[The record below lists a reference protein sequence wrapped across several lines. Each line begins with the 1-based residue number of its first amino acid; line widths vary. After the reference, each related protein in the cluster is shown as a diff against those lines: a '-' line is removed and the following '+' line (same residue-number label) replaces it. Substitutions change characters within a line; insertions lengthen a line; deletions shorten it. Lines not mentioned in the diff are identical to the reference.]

1 MQSIDKYFHLHNFPD
16 SSRDASL
23 GCFSWG
29 SWDPARALNGK
40 ERFRKLR
47 KYLLLIKELR
57 NHYIAKCIELSK
69 KHKMS
74 LKELF
79 RAEQWQI

>member
-1 MQSIDKYFHLHNFPD
+1 MQSIDKYFHLHNFPG

-23 GCFSWG
+23 ECFSWN
-29 SWDPARALNGK
+29 SWDPASALHGK
-40 ERFRKLR
+40 EHFRKLR

-57 NHYIAKCIELSK
+57 NRYITKCIELSK

-74 LKELF
+74 LEELVE
-79 RAEQWQI
+79 AE